1 MKNKTEEKNLNQNVV
16 IKDSNT
22 KISKEAN
29 KNLLK
34 NIFYNL
40 IIAILI
46 MVYLMGINVS
56 YGKFDSFTFEKIMQ
70 VMTTIL
76 LGISLILLEIAYKKE
91 SGKYLAHFIELIVVA
106 AHSLSVSYVI
116 KVYNLDFKLYMLTS
130 SYIFSIYYVLKSILI
145 YTKGKKEYLNSL
157 SDIPEIV
164 KKDEPVKKEAT
175 KRKKEDEEQE
185 KNEESNK
192 NELKNTKTSK
202 EKLEKEGLFAHEH
215 KKEKLPKGKKKTTTK
230 TVKTD
235 KISKSQN
242 KVNKE
247 ALSKEKN
254 KDEKSANKE
263 KNEVI
268 ANVENKPKK
277 RGRPKKIVT
286 QEDESITENKTKK
299 TVKKKSDSV
308 ENKDAKKDEGK
319 KTLNDEEKVEEKP
332 KRKRGRPRKEEVKL
346 ND

>member
-164 KKDEPVKKEAT
+164 KKDEPVK
-175 KRKKEDEEQE
+175 
-185 KNEESNK
+185 NEESNK
-192 NELKNTKTSK
+192 KELKNTKTS
-202 EKLEKEGLFAHEH
+202 
-215 KKEKLPKGKKKTTTK
+215 KEKLPKGKKKTTTK

-277 RGRPKKIVT
+277 RGRPKKIV
-286 QEDESITENKTKK
+286 
-299 TVKKKSDSV
+299 KKKSDSV

>member
-192 NELKNTKTSK
+192 KELKNTKTSK
-202 EKLEKEGLFAHEH
+202 EKL
-215 KKEKLPKGKKKTTTK
+215 PKGKKKTT
-230 TVKTD
+230 
-235 KISKSQN
+235 
-242 KVNKE
+242 
-247 ALSKEKN
+247 
-254 KDEKSANKE
+254 
-263 KNEVI
+263 
-268 ANVENKPKK
+268 
-277 RGRPKKIVT
+277 
-286 QEDESITENKTKK
+286 
-299 TVKKKSDSV
+299 
-308 ENKDAKKDEGK
+308 
-319 KTLNDEEKVEEKP
+319 
-332 KRKRGRPRKEEVKL
+332 KL
-346 ND
+346 LKQIK

>member
-175 KRKKEDEEQE
+175 KRKREDEEQE

-192 NELKNTKTSK
+192 KELKNTKTS
-202 EKLEKEGLFAHEH
+202 
-215 KKEKLPKGKKKTTTK
+215 KEKLPKGKKKTTTK

-286 QEDESITENKTKK
+286 QEDEPIIESFAGISPSSNLSCSI
-299 TVKKKSDSV
+299 
-308 ENKDAKKDEGK
+308 
-319 KTLNDEEKVEEKP
+319 
-332 KRKRGRPRKEEVKL
+332 
-346 ND
+346 